1 MPQNDERMDDLR
13 KSKKISENL
22 MNYFGANNN
31 AIQVKE
37 SKKSNIKSCSIFKI
51 YVKRQMMFFRN
62 LRF

>member
-31 AIQVKE
+31 AI
-37 SKKSNIKSCSIFKI
+37 
-51 YVKRQMMFFRN
+51 
-62 LRF
+62 